1 MKVTFGDKKTLN
13 QCYSAPAEGQF
24 ALDADGGKSLH
35 WDHCRE
41 QFLGK
46 FLESINGFY
55 YSHKHQRGEDVAGF
69 VLKFEE
75 IINSE
80 SQNNFP
86 FSTFSQ
92 TEKDNI
98 LWIQPSSFW
107 KTCLMKKSLLTLLVR
122 CGLNYC
128 CDKDN
133 FDDALFA
140 EHNENRYARETKNA
154 VMRFLFGFTKFT
166 GSVSQSVPVSAM
178 GSTSTL
184 IRHGWHVEFEKNTIY
199 DVRRKLI
206 RPEGENPEVSLV
218 GIESLWG

>member
-1 MKVTFGDKKTLN
+1 MRVTFGDKKSLS
-13 QCYSAPAEGQF
+13 QCYAAPAEGQF
-24 ALDADGGKSLH
+24 ALDADKDKSLH

-46 FLESINGFY
+46 FHESIPGFY
-55 YSHKHQRGEDVAGF
+55 YSHKPQKGEDVAGF

-80 SQNNFP
+80 SQQTFP

-92 TEKDNI
+92 TEKENI
-98 LWIQPSSFW
+98 LWIQPSPFW
-107 KTCLMKKSLLTLLVR
+107 KSCLMKKSLLTLLVR
-122 CGLNYC
+122 CGLNYQ

-133 FDDALFA
+133 FDNALFA
-140 EHNENRYARETKNA
+140 DHNENRYARETKNA

-166 GSVSQSVPVSAM
+166 GNTSQSVPVSAM

-184 IRHGWHVEFEKNTIY
+184 IRHGWHVEFEKNSIY
-199 DVRRKLI
+199 DIRRKLV
-206 RPEGENPEVSLV
+206 RPDGEPTEVSIV